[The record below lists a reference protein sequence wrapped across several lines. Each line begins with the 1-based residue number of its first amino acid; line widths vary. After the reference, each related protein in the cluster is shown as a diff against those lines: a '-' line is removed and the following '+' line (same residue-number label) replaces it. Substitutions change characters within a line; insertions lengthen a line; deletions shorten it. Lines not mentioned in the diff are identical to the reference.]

1 MTERNELTVP
11 SEVERL
17 REALAARERELSEV
31 RDSLVRLQ
39 ADFDNYRKRMERE
52 REALAEEISSR
63 EILDFLPVY
72 DSLERALEAL
82 ERDGDIEGFAEGIR
96 KILSQFREILA
107 RKGCEPF
114 DSVGKRFDPAYH
126 EAILVENSQAQR
138 NTVIAELERGW
149 LRGGKVLRPAKV
161 VVSLGPEG
169 GDRNG

>member
-1 MTERNELTVP
+1 MTERNELAI
-11 SEVERL
+11 SAEVEKL
-17 REALAARERELSEV
+17 REALSARERELSEV
-31 RDSLVRLQ
+31 RESLMRLQ

-63 EILDFLPVY
+63 EILDFLPIY
-72 DSLERALEAL
+72 DSLERALETL
-82 ERDGDIEGFAEGIR
+82 ERDGNAEGFIEGIR

-107 RKGCEPF
+107 RKGCEPL
-114 DSVGKRFDPAYH
+114 DSVGQRFDPAYH
-126 EAILVENSQAQR
+126 EAILVETNEAER

-149 LRGGKVLRPAKV
+149 LRNGRVLRPAKV